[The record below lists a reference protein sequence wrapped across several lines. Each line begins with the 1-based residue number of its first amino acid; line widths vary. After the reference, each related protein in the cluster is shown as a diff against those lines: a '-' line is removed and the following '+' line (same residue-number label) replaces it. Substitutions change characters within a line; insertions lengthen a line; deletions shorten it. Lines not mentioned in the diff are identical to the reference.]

1 MSDTERLREGILVAG
16 GYSVA
21 GANAEV
27 LSVLECSNMWSTL
40 TASGLSLESL
50 ARCFDTKLPAEERV
64 GPAMDAVRCL
74 KRASC
79 LARWIPWYSRLAEHE
94 YAGEFYSGYRDH
106 SIHTLQVFLLGLYL
120 YETVRPLRERLD
132 FALES
137 IASASRLTSFDR
149 FWQWWTLTAI
159 WHDCGYPFEA
169 EKFLSDESFR
179 TRTLQRL
186 GTEMGEF
193 PYDEAFAQMNAKL
206 SHEERRTI
214 YKAGRYFPLA
224 LRNLSELFEG
234 YGADVVHKMW
244 ARLGVPEGERN
255 ICLEFDRI
263 TTQAARQRSPYHDH
277 GLMGALFFGK
287 LADESRAFL
296 AELVE
301 HQKPLPRA
309 ASESASEAWSDFEE
323 MQELVRLAIEAIAYH
338 NMNFA
343 SLDAREVA
351 RLMGDRSRPVASL
364 ASNPHLVF
372 MALADTL
379 QDWDRHHFVI
389 NSTGHAFRPAMPGA
403 WMLVQ
408 GDGDFIRVYVKGR
421 EGTASTVAKLFE
433 GWIDSENIRS
443 LIKDKAAFSRPE
455 RVLAQASHSLSKE
468 DQSKRERER
477 LFAQI
482 SKSVSEGT
490 NYLLQGT
497 SESIL
502 VTSSLITSLKRQL
515 REAATVLTLSDEEAI
530 EKHMVTSGLRQLEA
544 QTAFLVKP
552 GVKLA
557 RGVVKDKRGQG
568 GFGTV
573 FLLET
578 PDKKELAFKMFH
590 ANDLELE
597 EKRRLFRRGFD
608 AMETL
613 AGHPGVVKIHAFSE
627 LPVGFYMDFIH
638 GSDLSTG
645 LHLLDSLQERI
656 AVALQIARTLAYA
669 HARRVLHRDVKP
681 GNVLLDASNSLEP
694 VLTDFDLAWID
705 GRTMNTKQAF
715 ASYQYGAPE
724 QFTERM
730 LSWRKKPTVDIYSM
744 GALLFYL
751 LTNQAPPGH
760 SNWTEDWWREFQQ
773 RLEGHLPATCVSE
786 LLSLVQIT
794 TKERPEERL
803 QSMEDIVSRLS
814 RVHMLSSRQDGQI
827 PRQDWIREFLYRAS
841 GNVDS
846 GLNFTS
852 RAGGVTWWLDSAV
865 EREETIDLKLSFMLN
880 YEPRHEGVNYEGY
893 QKGVMRNIDARLQA
907 FEHSWSLPRPR
918 RHGQLGN
925 SGAKVEME
933 LFAVPKTVQLAGAVA
948 ELTSAVSR
956 IVE

>member
-1 MSDTERLREGILVAG
+1 VLAAG

-27 LSVLECSNMWSTL
+27 LSVLESSHMWSTL
-40 TASGLSLESL
+40 TACGLNLEL
-50 ARCFDTKLPAEERV
+50 LVRCFDTRIPAEERV
-64 GPAMDAVRCL
+64 GFAMDAIRNL
-74 KRASC
+74 KRASR

-120 YETVRPLRERLD
+120 YETVRPLREHLD
-132 FALES
+132 GA
-137 IASASRLTSFDR
+137 LTSVAPTAKLTNFDR
-149 FWQWWTLTAI
+149 FWQWWILTAI

-169 EKFLSDESFR
+169 EKFLSEETFR
-179 TRTLQRL
+179 VRTFQRL
-186 GTEMGEF
+186 STEMGEF
-193 PYDEAFAQMNAKL
+193 PYDEAFEQMKAKL
-206 SHEERRTI
+206 SHEERRAI
-214 YKAGRYFPLA
+214 YKAGRYFPLG

-244 ARLGVPEGERN
+244 SRLGVPEGEN
-255 ICLEFDRI
+255 NLCLEFDRI

-277 GLMGALFFGK
+277 GLTGALFFGR
-287 LADESRAFL
+287 LADESKSFL
-296 AELVE
+296 TELVE
-301 HQKPLPRA
+301 HQKPLPKA
-309 ASESASEAWSDFEE
+309 ALASATEAWLDFEE

-343 SLDAREVA
+343 SLDTRELA
-351 RLMGDRSRPVASL
+351 RLMGEQSRPVASL
-364 ASNPHLVF
+364 SSNPHLVF
-372 MALADTL
+372 IALADTL

-389 NSTGHAFRPAMPGA
+389 NSTGNTFRPATPGA

-421 EGTASTVAKLFE
+421 DGTASTVAKLFD
-433 GWIDSENIRS
+433 GWVNSEDIRS
-443 LIKDKAAFSRPE
+443 LIKDKAAFSRPD
-455 RVLAQASHSLSKE
+455 RVLAHASHSVSKE
-468 DQSKRERER
+468 EQSKRERER
-477 LFAQI
+477 LFSLI
-482 SKSVSEGT
+482 GKSVRDGT
-490 NYLLQGT
+490 NHLLQGT

-502 VTSSLITSLKRQL
+502 VTSSLVTSLKRQI

-530 EKHMVTSGLRQLEA
+530 DRHMLTSGLRQLEA

-578 PDKKELAFKMFH
+578 PEKKELAFKMFH
-590 ANDLELE
+590 ANDLDIE

-613 AGHPGVVKIHAFSE
+613 GGHPGVVRVHAFSE

-645 LHLLDSLQERI
+645 LHLLDSLQDRI
-656 AVALQIARTLAYA
+656 LVALEISRTLAHA

-681 GNVLLDASNSLEP
+681 GNVLLDASHPLEP

-730 LSWRKKPTVDIYSM
+730 LAWRKKPTVDIYSM

-760 SNWTEDWWREFQQ
+760 GNWTDDWWREFQQ
-773 RLEGHLPATCVSE
+773 RLEGQLPAICVSE
-786 LLSLVQIT
+786 LLSLVQVAT
-794 TKERPEERL
+794 RERPEERF

-814 RVHMLSSRQDGQI
+814 RVHMLSSRQDGLI
-827 PRQDWIREFLYRAS
+827 PKQDWTRELLYRAS
-841 GNVDS
+841 GNVNS
-846 GLNFTS
+846 GMSFTS
-852 RAGGVTWWLDSAV
+852 RAGGVTWWIDSV
-865 EREETIDLKLSFMLN
+865 SERGETVDLKLSFMLN

-893 QKGVMRNIDARLQA
+893 QKGVMRNIDARLLA
-907 FEHSWSLPRPR
+907 FEHDWSLPRLR
-918 RHGQLGN
+918 RHGQLGT
-925 SGAKVEME
+925 SGAKVELE
-933 LFAVPKTVQLAGAVA
+933 LFSIPKTVQLAGAVA